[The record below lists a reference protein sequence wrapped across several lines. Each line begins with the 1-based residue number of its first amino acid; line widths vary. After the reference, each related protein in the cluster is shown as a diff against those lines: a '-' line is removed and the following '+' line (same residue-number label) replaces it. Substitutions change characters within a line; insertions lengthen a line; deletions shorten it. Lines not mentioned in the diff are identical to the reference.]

1 MRRHRYVIFL
11 TPDSVREV
19 TLTCPIRPGPLSDN
33 QYSVIWMGTDGSTVI
48 NRKDY
53 NIKEDIVPS
62 SSLQY
67 QCIVSIQHRSDQ
79 ENPTEYSNIITIET
93 LGELSMIGRGKSE
106 FWPSYNIA
114 RTDNI

>member
-1 MRRHRYVIFL
+1 MRRHRYVIFP
-11 TPDSVREV
+11 TSDSREV
-19 TLTCPIRPGPLSDN
+19 TLTCPITPGPLSD
-33 QYSVIWMGTDGSTVI
+33 QYTVEWMGTD
-48 NRKDY
+48 RKDY
-53 NIKEDIVPS
+53 NIKEDIDPS

-79 ENPTEYSNIITIET
+79 ENPTEYSNTITIET

-106 FWPSYNIA
+106 FWPSYNIV